1 MKKKNITA
9 IVKELNVRMK
19 KEPITLRYIHILVS
33 VVFFSSTA
41 SLLFLVSL
49 NFNQQFQ
56 TSLFLVKDFSSNPLT
71 SLPPPHSSGNDVA
84 DEELMWRVAMA
95 SGGVVMN
102 KTNPKVAFMFLT
114 RWNLPLSPLWEMF
127 FKGNEGFYSI
137 YVHSSPEFT
146 EEPLESSVFYK
157 KRIPS
162 KAVEWGESSMI
173 DAERRLLS
181 HAILEPSNALY
192 TYLMR
197 ATSSF
202 LGSFDDP
209 RPIGRGR
216 YNPRMFPHLSLSDWR
231 KGNQWFE
238 ISRKVAAEIVSDHRY
253 YAVFK
258 EHCRPP
264 CYMDEHYLPTLVN
277 KICPEMNSNRTV
289 TWVDWSRGGSHPARF
304 MKEDIRVGFLDWIRF
319 GSNCSY
325 DGEVTNVCFL
335 FARKFHLY
343 FCQGYMEVKKANR
356 KKTNGNVGPLDLNEP
371 KSRNQY
377 SFSKSIK
384 ENETM
389 VEEMEQQM
397 LQLQRKITEKKMY
410 HEKAI
415 STLKNN
421 MRFGRIYNEK
431 WARIE
436 DDQYSF
442 QSDCLKKMELDK
454 ITFAN
459 NAYRDKKAVTSFSS
473 GKREINVHNLN
484 HRMLHEAKSMD
495 GERSLLKMLNPSKD
509 DDSYQFS
516 INQIEDQ
523 MWNLQRWMKWPE
535 YYNNQG
541 TMDREECERKVKEL
555 EWEKYQGFFNAP
567 CKASLWN
574 SLPST
579 KVLRNQIQAMET
591 RDEEKRKMVLV
602 SLLKIE
608 SPTSGWVKPLKDLL
622 KTIDGVAFKI
632 DKRSK
637 TVYIYGKTNP
647 EIILEK
653 IAKAG
658 QKAEIVWSDHK
669 QRKKPLDNQRGH
681 PMQQC
686 NNYHQQYYNGPPPPW
701 MYQQP
706 PPYQSYALPPPYPLQ
721 LNPPPPL
728 PVPSGP
734 QPKEPAAK
742 SFPPTPPPP
751 KNFTMGDLHPGCGI
765 M

>member
-33 VVFFSSTA
+33 VVFFSSAA
-41 SLLFLVSL
+41 SLLFLL
-49 NFNQQFQ
+49 ALYFNQQFQ

-84 DEELMWRVAMA
+84 DEELMRRAEMA
-95 SGGVVMN
+95 SRGVVMN
-102 KTNPKVAFMFLT
+102 ETNPKVAFMFLT

-127 FKGNEGFYSI
+127 FKGHEGFYSI

-181 HAILEPSNALY
+181 HAILEPSNARFVILSETCIPLFNFTTVY

-253 YAVFK
+253 YALFK
-258 EHCRPP
+258 ENCRPP

-289 TWVDWSRGGSHPARF
+289 TSSFISA
-304 MKEDIRVGFLDWIRF
+304 K
-319 GSNCSY
+319 
-325 DGEVTNVCFL
+325 
-335 FARKFHLY
+335 A
-343 FCQGYMEVKKANR
+343 MEVKKANR
-356 KKTNGNVGPLDLNEP
+356 KKTNEHVGRRDLNEP

-384 ENETM
+384 ENEKM

-397 LQLQRKITEKKMY
+397 LQLERKITEKKMY

-415 STLKNN
+415 STLKYN

-459 NAYRDKKAVTSFSS
+459 NAYRDKKAVASFSS

-509 DDSYQFS
+509 DDSDQFS

-523 MWNLQRWMKWPE
+523 MWKLQRWMKWPE
-535 YYNNQG
+535 YNNNPG

-555 EWEKYQGFFNAP
+555 EWEKYQGFVNAP

-591 RDEEKRKMVLV
+591 RDEEKRKIVLV

-622 KTIDGVAFKI
+622 KTIDGVDFKI

-658 QKAEIVWSDHK
+658 QKAEIIWSNHE
-669 QRKKPLDNQRGH
+669 RKKPLDNQRGH

-706 PPYQSYALPPPYPLQ
+706 LPYQSYALPPPYPLQ

-728 PVPSGP
+728 PVPSGS

>member
-49 NFNQQFQ
+49 YFNQQFQ
-56 TSLFLVKDFSSNPLT
+56 TSLFLVKDLSYNPLT

-84 DEELMWRVAMA
+84 DEELMRRAAMA
-95 SGGVVMN
+95 SRGMVMN
-102 KTNPKVAFMFLT
+102 ETNPKVAFMFLT

-157 KRIPS
+157 KRI
-162 KAVEWGESSMI
+162 
-173 DAERRLLS
+173 LS
-181 HAILEPSNALY
+181 
-192 TYLMR
+192 
-197 ATSSF
+197 
-202 LGSFDDP
+202 
-209 RPIGRGR
+209 
-216 YNPRMFPHLSLSDWR
+216 
-231 KGNQWFE
+231 
-238 ISRKVAAEIVSDHRY
+238 
-253 YAVFK
+253 
-258 EHCRPP
+258 
-264 CYMDEHYLPTLVN
+264 
-277 KICPEMNSNRTV
+277 
-289 TWVDWSRGGSHPARF
+289 
-304 MKEDIRVGFLDWIRF
+304 
-319 GSNCSY
+319 
-325 DGEVTNVCFL
+325 
-335 FARKFHLY
+335 
-343 FCQGYMEVKKANR
+343 
-356 KKTNGNVGPLDLNEP
+356 
-371 KSRNQY
+371 
-377 SFSKSIK
+377 
-384 ENETM
+384 
-389 VEEMEQQM
+389 
-397 LQLQRKITEKKMY
+397 KMY

-415 STLKNN
+415 STLKYN

-495 GERSLLKMLNPSKD
+495 SERSLLKMLNPSKD

-535 YYNNQG
+535 YYNNPG

-555 EWEKYQGFFNAP
+555 EWEKYQGFVNAP

-591 RDEEKRKMVLV
+591 RDEEKRKMVLNKESLVSISMESSSKHMV

-728 PVPSGP
+728 PVPSGSP
-734 QPKEPAAK
+734 PKEPAAK

>member
-33 VVFFSSTA
+33 VVFFSSAA
-41 SLLFLVSL
+41 SLLFLL
-49 NFNQQFQ
+49 ALYFNQQFQ

-84 DEELMWRVAMA
+84 DEELMRRAEMA
-95 SGGVVMN
+95 SRGVVMN
-102 KTNPKVAFMFLT
+102 ETNPKVAFMFLT

-127 FKGNEGFYSI
+127 FKGHEGFYSI

-181 HAILEPSNALY
+181 HAILEPSNARFVILSETCIPLFNFTTVY

-253 YAVFK
+253 YALFK
-258 EHCRPP
+258 ENCRPP

-289 TWVDWSRGGSHPARF
+289 TSSFISA
-304 MKEDIRVGFLDWIRF
+304 K
-319 GSNCSY
+319 
-325 DGEVTNVCFL
+325 
-335 FARKFHLY
+335 A
-343 FCQGYMEVKKANR
+343 MEVKKANR
-356 KKTNGNVGPLDLNEP
+356 KKTNEHVGRRDLNEP

-384 ENETM
+384 ENEKM

-397 LQLQRKITEKKMY
+397 LQLERKITEKKMY

-415 STLKNN
+415 STLIYN

-473 GKREINVHNLN
+473 GKREINIHNLN

-509 DDSYQFS
+509 DDSDFS

-523 MWNLQRWMKWPE
+523 MWELQRWMKWPE
-535 YYNNQG
+535 YYNNPG

-555 EWEKYQGFFNAP
+555 EWEKYQVFVNAP

-591 RDEEKRKMVLV
+591 RDEEKRKIVLV

-622 KTIDGVAFKI
+622 KTIDGVDFKI

-653 IAKAG
+653 ITKAG
-658 QKAEIVWSDHK
+658 QKAEIIWSNHE
-669 QRKKPLDNQRGH
+669 RKKPLDNQRGH

-701 MYQQP
+701 MYHQP

-728 PVPSGP
+728 PVPSGS